1 MIKVKDGE
9 NLDSALKRFKK
20 QCMKFEIMKDFK
32 RHEYYESKSLKRRRK
47 HENHLKRVAREER
60 KAQRFYEPT
69 IL

>member
-1 MIKVKDGE
+1 MIKVRDGE
-9 NLDSALKRFKK
+9 SLDSALKRFKK
-20 QCMKFEIMKDFK
+20 QCQKFEIMKDFK

-60 KAQRFYEPT
+60 KAQRYYEPT